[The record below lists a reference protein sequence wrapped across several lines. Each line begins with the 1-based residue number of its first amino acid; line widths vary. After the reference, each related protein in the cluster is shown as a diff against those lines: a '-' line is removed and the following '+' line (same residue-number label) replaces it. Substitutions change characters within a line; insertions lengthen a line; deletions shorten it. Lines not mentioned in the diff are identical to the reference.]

1 MLRSIQIYPN
11 MFSSHQNSEKR
22 IEMNAGAMPEDGV
35 VDVFAPKVTS
45 VDGHE
50 YNLRPITFEALN
62 TWRPMVSFV
71 SDVYLCEFVVMRK
84 PSRDSPM
91 ASQLMYS
98 GRSSHLS
105 SRPSSTS
112 AFGSWVLQATNLL
125 FFQLSLP

>member
-1 MLRSIQIYPN
+1 MLRSIQIYPD

-22 IEMNAGAMPEDGV
+22 TEMNAGAMPEDGV

-45 VDGHE
+45 VDGDA

-62 TWRPMVSFV
+62 TWRPMVSFI
-71 SDVYLCEFVVMRK
+71 SDVYLCEFVVMHK
-84 PSRDSPM
+84 SSRDSPM

-98 GRSSHLS
+98 GQSSHPS
-105 SRPSSTS
+105 FQPSSTS
-112 AFGSWVLQATNLL
+112 VFGSWVLQATSLL